1 MAAAR
6 LAIAALRIPWK
17 ELLKAAPAILTA
29 SGELV
34 ARLSDRRRGA
44 VDQGKPPA
52 QDAAAMLARLDALET
67 SGVSQAE
74 LTKEMAGQL
83 KEVTDALRVVA
94 LRTLFALVASVVAVA
109 LALGAIIRTFL

>member
-17 ELLKAAPAILTA
+17 ELLKAAPAILTT

-34 ARLSDRRRGA
+34 ARLTNRRRGS
-44 VDQGKPPA
+44 VDQVKSPA
-52 QDAAAMLARLDALET
+52 DAAAIVTRLEALET

-74 LTKEMAGQL
+74 LTKEMANQL
-83 KEVTDALRVVA
+83 KELTDALRIVA
-94 LRTLFALVASVVAVA
+94 LRMLFALAVSLVAFGLG
-109 LALGAIIRTFL
+109 LAAFIRTFL